1 MTGESN
7 SSSNSRGCM
16 SGVSGI
22 LLVAFVIM
30 KALGL
35 INWSWWWVLC
45 PLWINIGLGVLVI
58 GFLVAVTVCQL

>member
-1 MTGESN
+1 
-7 SSSNSRGCM
+7 M

-58 GFLVAVTVCQL
+58 GFLVAVTVVSAMIEGE